1 MAESIVLTVLQ
12 WIITAALGAVAAF
25 FGTRLKMRKKRDEEA
40 KERDEALIAGMR
52 NLLRHDIIQIHK
64 EFIELGY
71 CPIDMKEALDDSYR
85 AYHALGGN
93 GIITKIYQDVMELP
107 EAPPSAA

>member
-1 MAESIVLTVLQ
+1 M
-12 WIITAALGAVAAF
+12 
-25 FGTRLKMRKKRDEEA
+25 
-40 KERDEALIAGMR
+40 
-52 NLLRHDIIQIHK
+52 RHDIIQIHK

-107 EAPPSAA
+107 ETPPSAA